1 MAFFE
6 VLLLVFLVACALT
19 AVLVPSTMI
28 TILTYMGFSIVMS
41 VVWLILQAPDLAI
54 TEAAVGAGVS
64 TVLYFLTLMKIREL
78 KEKEDQ
84 ADRRRQEAWRRQI
97 EGETDHEQK

>member
-1 MAFFE
+1 MAFFQ

-19 AVLVPSTMI
+19 AVLVRSTMI

-78 KEKEDQ
+78 KEKEDR
-84 ADRRRQEAWRRQI
+84 ADRQRQEAWRRQT
-97 EGETDHEQK
+97 EGETGDET